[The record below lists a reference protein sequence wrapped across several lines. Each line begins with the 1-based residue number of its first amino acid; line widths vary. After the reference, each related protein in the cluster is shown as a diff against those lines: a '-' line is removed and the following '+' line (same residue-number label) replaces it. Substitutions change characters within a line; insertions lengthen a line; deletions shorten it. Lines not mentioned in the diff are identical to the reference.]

1 MENMGKLEVF
11 DVLPN
16 FEDARF
22 MTETETLMQLRLA
35 LMQFIGYIKAKEI
48 SRDELVSM
56 LEDIIRGK
64 Q

>member
-1 MENMGKLEVF
+1 
-11 DVLPN
+11 
-16 FEDARF
+16 